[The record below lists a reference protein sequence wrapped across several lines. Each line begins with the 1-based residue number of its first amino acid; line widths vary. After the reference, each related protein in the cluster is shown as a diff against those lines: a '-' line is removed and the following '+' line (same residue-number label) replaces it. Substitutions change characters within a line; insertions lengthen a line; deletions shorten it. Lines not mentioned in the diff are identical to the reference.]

1 MGWLTNI
8 RMRLRALLHSEDVH
22 REIAEEWQFH
32 IDRRTRGE
40 RPPRPFARGSP
51 QERRAAF
58 WKQRLSQRRSW
69 DQRGGGFF
77 EILAQDL
84 RYGARQLV
92 RSPGFTFVALISLA
106 LGIGANA
113 VIFSL
118 VSTCLLRPLPIILNE
133 SSPFTRAS
141 GYDPSYSQSMSYPN
155 YKDLRD
161 RNQVLSAMAVYRF
174 APMNLSHNGADE
186 RVGLSR
192 V

>member
-32 IDRRTRGE
+32 IDRRTEENVRRGLSPE
-40 RPPRPFARGSP
+40 EARKSAEQHFGNSGYLKD
-51 QERRAAF
+51 A
-58 WKQRLSQRRSW
+58 SW

-92 RSPGFTFVALISLA
+92 RSPGFTFVPSSPWLWESAPMPLFLVWSVLACFAPYPSL
-106 LGIGANA
+106 
-113 VIFSL
+113 
-118 VSTCLLRPLPIILNE
+118 ILNE

-141 GYDPSYSQSMSYPN
+141 ATILLIPN
-155 YKDLRD
+155 RCPIPITKTF
-161 RNQVLSAMAVYRF
+161 AIATRF
-174 APMNLSHNGADE
+174 CRPWPFTALLP
-186 RVGLSR
+186 
-192 V
+192 